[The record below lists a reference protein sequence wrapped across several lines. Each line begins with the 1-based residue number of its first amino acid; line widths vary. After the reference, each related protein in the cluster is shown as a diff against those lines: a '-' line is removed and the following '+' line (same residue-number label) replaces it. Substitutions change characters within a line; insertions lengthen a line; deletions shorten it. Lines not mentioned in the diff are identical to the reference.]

1 MKHEGLRDMFKKASM
16 SVCTKTVFISHPLPP
31 TLPIFAARKTPDNT
45 DKDPDYPA
53 PADGDTHMTYFPD
66 LSYSPR
72 NEKLPVI
79 T

>member
-1 MKHEGLRDMFKKASM
+1 MNTR
-16 SVCTKTVFISHPLPP
+16 
-31 TLPIFAARKTPDNT
+31 DNT
-45 DKDPDYPA
+45 DEDPDYPA

-72 NEKLPVI
+72 NEKLSVI

>member
-1 MKHEGLRDMFKKASM
+1 M
-16 SVCTKTVFISHPLPP
+16 SANKLFLLPTP
-31 TLPIFAARKTPDNT
+31 SIFSAMNAPDNT
-45 DKDPDYPA
+45 NKDPDYPA